1 MRTSL
6 ALLLRTSLK
15 MQSMLRLKR
24 EKNIQ
29 SVPFDL
35 RELAKHLF
43 FFFFFLSD
51 GTCKPYN
58 GTICSRYISKDTKVF
73 VQQLRP
79 QRESEKKIIHAASV
93 LTDYMSTQCKDS
105 LLRALCYNL
114 FAPCQ
119 GGKHRRSPR
128 RLCKDDCEVIQG
140 RACSKEIKL
149 LNERLGGNAEEIIP
163 NCSSLP
169 FQSTVEAKNCLP
181 IRKCSIMLSE

>member
-1 MRTSL
+1 M
-6 ALLLRTSLK
+6 
-15 MQSMLRLKR
+15 
-24 EKNIQ
+24 
-29 SVPFDL
+29 
-35 RELAKHLF
+35 
-43 FFFFFLSD
+43 
-51 GTCKPYN
+51 
-58 GTICSRYISKDTKVF
+58 F

-93 LTDYMSTQCKDS
+93 LTGYMSTQCKDS

-119 GGKHRRSPR
+119 GGKYRRSPR

-149 LNERLGGNAEEIIP
+149 LNERLGGNADEIIP